1 MGQQVNFY
9 MTHDDEK
16 EFLNYVKGTGNVE
29 VLPHQSTMSS
39 FVPVVEMP
47 EADQEESNRIF
58 WLFNR
63 SVSSNLVV
71 DYDDD
76 HGVYVIDGL
85 RSSAVEFARC
95 FTRDN
100 RMNAGRIWV
109 EFTTIDNDTMD
120 LGQKE
125 REFKRWYESI
135 ANWIRKKYYLTGWLV
150 YAGRGACKFQ
160 DEGGILP

>member
-1 MGQQVNFY
+1 
-9 MTHDDEK
+9 MTREDEQ
-16 EFLNYVKGTGNVE
+16 EFLNFVKATGNVE
-29 VLPHQSTMSS
+29 VLPHQSKTSN
-39 FVPVVEMP
+39 FEPVDEMP
-47 EADQEESNRIF
+47 EVDSEATRLF

-76 HGVYVIDGL
+76 NGIYVIDGF
-85 RSSAVEFARC
+85 RSSTVEFARC

-100 RMNAGRIWV
+100 RMNAGWLWV
-109 EFTTIDNDTMD
+109 EFTIVDSDTID

-125 REFKRWYESI
+125 REFKHWYESL

-150 YAGRGACKFQ
+150 YVGRGALKFQ